1 MMVFGFAWVQMYY
14 GVLAVVLYMI
24 VWLFVLVL
32 IFASF
37 QMAIRKA
44 LQLRKNASEK
54 MRRLV
59 PLFGAML
66 PTAVVVFFARRYSD
80 RLTLF
85 VLNRVLHR

>member
-37 QMAIRKA
+37 QMAIRNCSCG
-44 LQLRKNASEK
+44 R
-54 MRRLV
+54 MR
-59 PLFGAML
+59 AK
-66 PTAVVVFFARRYSD
+66 RRED
-80 RLTLF
+80 
-85 VLNRVLHR
+85 

>member
-1 MMVFGFAWVQMYY
+1 MVFGFAWVQMYY

-54 MRRLV
+54 TRRL
-59 PLFGAML
+59 GAML